1 MIRPFLTALLILL
14 VVQPSISDASWSTIL
29 KKNGGNAVAKETST
43 VVESATQRQLR
54 ESAERSYINNTPQQQ
69 MPQRRAPSYKVSPD
83 GQVTERPVVTK
94 SIGPSLDDLSRT
106 AGAIDKG
113 GFTAAGRS
121 LTKHGAG
128 ARPGNSLFPT
138 AKGNP
143 AAINR
148 QAQDLVDDILTNPNT
163 KVINSQRG
171 RFGNTI
177 EHVAPDGRGVVF
189 DSSGKFLF
197 FREGGL

>member
-1 MIRPFLTALLILL
+1 M
-14 VVQPSISDASWSTIL
+14 QD
-29 KKNGGNAVAKETST
+29 T
-43 VVESATQRQLR
+43 VVWALQQYLADCFPVDGPFARIGWLR
-54 ESAERSYINNTPQQQ
+54 NL
-69 MPQRRAPSYKVSPD
+69 
-83 GQVTERPVVTK
+83 GVTR
-94 SIGPSLDDLSRT
+94 SIGPSLDDLSRA
-106 AGAIDKG
+106 AGAIDKS

-128 ARPGNSLFPT
+128 ARPGNSLFP
-138 AKGNP
+138 AARGNP

-148 QAQDLVDDILTNPNT
+148 QAQDIVDDILTNPNT

-177 EHVAPDGRGVVF
+177 EYIAPDGRGVVF
-189 DSSGKFLF
+189 DSNGKFLF

>member
-1 MIRPFLTALLILL
+1 MDQLTQLVQGAVNTIETAAEDFQKLDGEGLAASFGEGKKTGAIVAGMVGLGKLDRFLRNLDKTA
-14 VVQPSISDASWSTIL
+14 S
-29 KKNGGNAVAKETST
+29 
-43 VVESATQRQLR
+43 
-54 ESAERSYINNTPQQQ
+54 
-69 MPQRRAPSYKVSPD
+69 
-83 GQVTERPVVTK
+83 VTK
-94 SIGPSLDDLSRT
+94 GIGPTLNDLSRA

-113 GFTAAGRS
+113 GFTVAGRS

-128 ARPGNSLFPT
+128 ARPGNSLFPA

-148 QAQDLVDDILTNPNT
+148 QAQDLVDDILTNPGT

-189 DSSGKFLF
+189 DSNGKFLF